1 MYKSEFRGAEMI
13 KKFYDKCPIL
23 YGVLFGQGLF
33 VFFLLLEYF
42 LVSTGI
48 SECGVVTDSFIRIMF
63 GIFALILM
71 KKITKISFVSSSQR
85 KFQKAHG
92 CSRFLSLCIWDYSFC
107 ICRLRKT

>member
-1 MYKSEFRGAEMI
+1 MI

-48 SECGVVTDSFIRIMF
+48 SECGVVTDSFIRRHIYTSLSVVRAF
-63 GIFALILM
+63 N
-71 KKITKISFVSSSQR
+71 ISFVITIIING
-85 KFQKAHG
+85 F
-92 CSRFLSLCIWDYSFC
+92 
-107 ICRLRKT
+107 